1 MPTILRLSGHV
12 SFCMCVYICVFVY
25 MCVYICVFV
34 YMCVCVCVCVCV
46 KRIGIFRLSFVTDFG
61 RWVVVGVEEG

>member
-1 MPTILRLSGHV
+1 MPTILRLSGRV
-12 SFCMCVYICVFVY
+12 C
-25 MCVYICVFV
+25 V